1 MEVNSVTAPLA
12 NLDTATTARQAAS
25 VQGAKAET
33 DRPVQPTFPDPAPRF
48 PYPDTSRGKSV
59 DIEA

>member
-25 VQGAKAET
+25 VQGVKADT
-33 DRPVQPTFPDPAPRF
+33 KRPVQPTFPDPAPRF
-48 PYPDTSRGKSV
+48 PFPDPHRGQSL
-59 DIEA
+59 DITA